1 MSNIRLSKSE
11 MAKIIQLTGLLGAF
25 LDKLVVPLMKVA
37 VLLAKNVLAL
47 LATVTFAS
55 AIFIEKIMEKML

>member
-25 LDKLVVPLMKVA
+25 LDKLVVPLMKVT

>member
-1 MSNIRLSKSE
+1 MSNIKLSKSE

-55 AIFIEKIMEKML
+55 AIFKEKIMEKML

>member
-1 MSNIRLSKSE
+1 MSNIKLSKSE

-55 AIFIEKIMEKML
+55 AIFREKIMEKML

>member
-1 MSNIRLSKSE
+1 MSNIKLSKSE

>member
-1 MSNIRLSKSE
+1 MSNIKLSKSE

-47 LATVTFAS
+47 LATVTFSS
-55 AIFIEKIMEKML
+55 AIFKEKIMEKML